1 MLAFTKA
8 TNALVRFAIPKGSLE
23 PQTYKFLEEAG
34 YSLSGQERSY
44 RPSINDP
51 DLKVKILR
59 PQEIPQLVEEGAYD
73 IGITGLDW
81 VYETSAN
88 VEILQDLEYGAVS
101 IVLAVSKNWKEVNSF
116 EDLLKKTLAE
126 NRPLKIYTEYINL
139 SVSWIRNN
147 NYYRS
152 VFGDS
157 EPQVI
162 TPWIKKGTNEKV
174 KLFLSFG
181 ATEAKPPEDADAII
195 DAMSTGITLE
205 ENDLKPIC
213 TIFNSTARL
222 IANKNSLR
230 TKKEKILDV
239 LSLFRGVVE
248 ARKRLHIFVN
258 VKEENLQALLS
269 VLPAL
274 KGPTVSPLSQKGWY
288 AVNTVIEKDSFLKI
302 LPLLRKYAQG
312 LVVHSPRQVMSL
324 EEVKIDDPNCN

>member
-1 MLAFTKA
+1 
-8 TNALVRFAIPKGSLE
+8 
-23 PQTYKFLEEAG
+23 
-34 YSLSGQERSY
+34 
-44 RPSINDP
+44 NDP
-51 DLKVKILR
+51 ELSVKILR

-81 VYETSAN
+81 IYETSAN
-88 VEILQDLEYGAVS
+88 VEVLQDLEYGAVS
-101 IVLAVSKNWKEVNSF
+101 IVLAVSKNWEEINSF

-139 SVSWIRNN
+139 SLSWIINN
-147 NYYRS
+147 SYYRS
-152 VFGDS
+152 IFGNS
-157 EPQVI
+157 EPQII
-162 TPWIKKGTNEKV
+162 TPWMRKGSNEKV

-181 ATEAKPPEDADAII
+181 ATEAKPPEDSDAII

-205 ENDLKPIC
+205 ENELKPIC

-222 IANKNSLR
+222 IANKNSLK
-230 TKKEKILDV
+230 TKKKEKILDV
-239 LSLFRGVVE
+239 LSLFKGVVE

-258 VKEENLQALLS
+258 VKEENLQVLLS

-288 AVNTVIEKDSFLKI
+288 AVNTVIEKSSFLKI
-302 LPLLRKYAQG
+302 LPMLRKYAQG

-324 EEVKIDDPNCN
+324 EEVKIEE

>member
-8 TNALVRFAIPKGSLE
+8 TNTSVRFAIPKGSLE
-23 PQTYKFLEEAG
+23 LQTYKFLEEAG

-51 DLKVKILR
+51 ELSVKILR

-81 VYETSAN
+81 IYETSAN
-88 VEILQDLEYGAVS
+88 VEVLQDLEYGAVS
-101 IVLAVSKNWKEVNSF
+101 IVLAVSKNWEEINSF

-139 SVSWIRNN
+139 SLSWIINN
-147 NYYRS
+147 SYYRS
-152 VFGDS
+152 IFGNS
-157 EPQVI
+157 EPQII
-162 TPWIKKGTNEKV
+162 TPWMRKGSNEKV

-181 ATEAKPPEDADAII
+181 ATEAKPPEDSDAII

-205 ENDLKPIC
+205 ENELKPIC

-222 IANKNSLR
+222 IANKNSLK
-230 TKKEKILDV
+230 TKKKEKILDV
-239 LSLFRGVVE
+239 LSLFKGVVE

-258 VKEENLQALLS
+258 VKEENLQVLLS

-288 AVNTVIEKDSFLKI
+288 AVNTVIEKSSFLKI
-302 LPLLRKYAQG
+302 LPMLRKYAQG

-324 EEVKIDDPNCN
+324 EEVKIEEWC

>member
-8 TNALVRFAIPKGSLE
+8 TNTSVRFAIPKGSLE
-23 PQTYKFLEEAG
+23 LQTYKFLEEAG

-51 DLKVKILR
+51 ELSVKILR

-81 VYETSAN
+81 IYETSAN
-88 VEILQDLEYGAVS
+88 VEVLQDLEYGAVS
-101 IVLAVSKNWKEVNSF
+101 IVLAVSKNWEEINSF

-139 SVSWIRNN
+139 SLSWIINN
-147 NYYRS
+147 SYYRS
-152 VFGDS
+152 IFGNS
-157 EPQVI
+157 EPQII
-162 TPWIKKGTNEKV
+162 TPWMRKGSNEKV

-181 ATEAKPPEDADAII
+181 ATEAKPPEDSDAII

-205 ENDLKPIC
+205 ENELKPIC

-222 IANKNSLR
+222 IANKNSLK
-230 TKKEKILDV
+230 TKKKEKILDV
-239 LSLFRGVVE
+239 LSLFKGVVE

-258 VKEENLQALLS
+258 VKEENLQVLLS

-288 AVNTVIEKDSFLKI
+288 AVNTVIEKSSFLKI
-302 LPLLRKYAQG
+302 LPMLRKYAQG

-324 EEVKIDDPNCN
+324 EEVKIEE